1 MKTKVEVR
9 NHIKTL
15 YAFKRNPT
23 GFSIKKLTIDNGTE
37 FNNTDTMKWILDMG
51 HGIRHE
57 TSCVYTPEINN
68 RTAERAIRMILEM
81 ER

>member
-1 MKTKVEVR
+1 MKTKAD
-9 NHIKTL
+9 K
-15 YAFKRNPT
+15 
-23 GFSIKKLTIDNGTE
+23 GTE

-57 TSCVYTPEINN
+57 TSCVYSPEINN
-68 RTAERAIRMILEM
+68 RKAERAIRIIIEM